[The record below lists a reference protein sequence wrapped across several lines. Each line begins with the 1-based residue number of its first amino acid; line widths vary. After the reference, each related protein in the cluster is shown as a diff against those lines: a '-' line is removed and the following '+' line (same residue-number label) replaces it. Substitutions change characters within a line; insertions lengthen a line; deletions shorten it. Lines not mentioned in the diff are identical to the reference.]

1 VLLTAQR
8 VVAAGAHAIN
18 VYQFLHHCAWEGQTP
33 PEFLP
38 DQNPGELYA
47 EWVAIPGGGHPV
59 VSFLDFVA
67 PDTTPPIELHQHL
80 VSLKHWLS
88 SPAQLGPAQLGV
100 PWGRCWV
107 RFATTTRIPL
117 QTEIGALAGMILL
130 RLTGH

>member
-1 VLLTAQR
+1 MLLTAQR

-18 VYQFLHHCAWEGQTP
+18 VYQFLHRRSWEGQAP
-33 PEFLP
+33 PECLP

-47 EWVAIPGGGHPV
+47 RWVDMPGGGHAV

-67 PDTTPPIELHQHL
+67 PDTIPPVELHQHL

-88 SPAQLGPAQLGV
+88 SPAQLGPAMLGI
-100 PWGRCWV
+100 PRGQCWV
-107 RFATTTRIPL
+107 RFATTTRIAR